1 MSMTS
6 MKKVIPILC
15 ILITISCQLSAQSI
29 KDIWISMPDSIV
41 PYLTIDLKK
50 ELVNNAKLSIKA
62 QVINLLG
69 DTTKVDTASD
79 KYMKVVLSK
88 RSTLELIELD
98 KNTIALLM
106 TFHGPLKDSNL
117 SLYSKDWTL
126 IKNKVRL
133 SVTAIKPSP
142 MSDEEY
148 DECVKLMC
156 PSLRQIAYL
165 PDENVFLPKYSF
177 PLLSGDNK
185 EKANSIL
192 TQTKYKWDGSELKK
206 VK

>member
-1 MSMTS
+1 M
-6 MKKVIPILC
+6 
-15 ILITISCQLSAQSI
+15 TISCQLFAQSI

-41 PYLTIDLKK
+41 PYLTTDLKK
-50 ELVNNAKLSIKA
+50 ELVNNAKLSTKA
-62 QVINLLG
+62 QVINLLS
-69 DTTKVDTASD
+69 DTTRVDTASD

-106 TFHGPLKDSNL
+106 TFHGPLIDSKL
-117 SLYSKDWTL
+117 SLYNKDWTL

-133 SVTAIKPSP
+133 SVTTIKPSS

-165 PDENVFLPKYSF
+165 PDENIFLSKYSF